1 MLVVGG
7 AGYIGAHTC
16 LLLAQRGYVPVV
28 YDNLTNGHAEFARWG
43 PLELGDIRDRAR
55 LRSVFNRYEPEAI
68 VHFAALI
75 EVGQSVHAPLAF
87 YDNNLAGTVSLL
99 LAAEEAGLDKVVF
112 SSTCATYGT
121 PEFSPLTEDHPQAPI
136 SPYGWSKLLVEHI
149 LRDLAGLDR
158 MRSVMLRYFNAAGAD
173 PETRIGEW
181 HMPETHA
188 VPLVIETA
196 LGRREQFRIFG
207 TDYATRDGTCVR
219 DYVHVMD
226 LADAH
231 VRAVDYLLGGG
242 SSTALNLGTGTGTS
256 VAELIEEVERVAG
269 RPLNIERTDRR
280 PGDPPVL
287 VADNRRASETLGW
300 RPRHD
305 LASIIESAWRW
316 HAGSSMLPA
325 KAG

>member
-287 VADNRRASETLGW
+287 VADNRRASET
-300 RPRHD
+300 
-305 LASIIESAWRW
+305 
-316 HAGSSMLPA
+316 
-325 KAG
+325 

>member
-1 MLVVGG
+1 MEKKVLVVGG

-16 LLLAQRGYVPVV
+16 LLLAQRGYVPVI

-316 HAGSSMLPA
+316 HAG
-325 KAG
+325 